1 MIEIVKIHLDNE
13 MDLILS
19 HKRSMKLAELC
30 GLSVIIQTSFATAV
44 SEISRCLIGD
54 EFVRSSLT
62 LCINTLPNNRKEL
75 VALLS
80 SNDTFDKRHSE
91 AIKYAQRLTE
101 NLKIDR
107 QKELTEVRLTQKI
120 NYSGL
125 INDIRIKAF
134 IDYFKTELPL
144 SPYDELRKK
153 NIQLL
158 EVSEKLKESETQY
171 KLLTE
176 TLPLMMFTANG
187 GGYLTYGNKWLKDY
201 FSLLEIQPG
210 KIEWTSLVHVSDN
223 KAIRSE
229 WEKAQDSQAPFRAQA
244 RLKQKNSETALWHL
258 ISLLPVKNELNQI
271 ISWTGFF
278 VDINAQ
284 KLVEETLK
292 NNVELKSIQKQL
304 LNYQGRLEEKV
315 FELNKSNHD
324 LEQFAYIASHD
335 LQEPL
340 RKIRSFTEL
349 LELNFDDKERSKK
362 YMQKIDSASE
372 RMSALIRDVLN
383 YSRLSQSA
391 ANIFKETHLHKVL
404 EHVKLDME
412 LIIEEKQASIQ
423 SETLPVINGIE
434 QQLYQLF
441 YNLINNAIKF
451 SVEKPVLKIS
461 CRKLPLSEVQQHA
474 ELTPTGKYIELVFT
488 DNGIGFEQAHAKQI
502 FTIFKRLNSKDK
514 YEGTGIG
521 LALCK
526 KIVDNHHGLISV
538 TSQPGAGTSFFVI
551 LPVE

>member
-30 GLSVIIQTSFATAV
+30 GMSVIVQTSFATAV
-44 SEISRCLIGD
+44 SEISRCLIGN
-54 EFVRSSLT
+54 EFIRSGLT
-62 LCINTLPNNRKEL
+62 LYINTLANNRKEL
-75 VALLS
+75 VAILS
-80 SNDTFDKRHSE
+80 TNDTFDKRHSE
-91 AIKYAQRLTE
+91 AIKYAQRLTD

-107 QKELTEVRLTQKI
+107 QKDITEVRLTQKI

-125 INDIRIKAF
+125 INDTRIKAF
-134 IDYFKTELPL
+134 IDYFRKELPL

-201 FSLLEIQPG
+201 FSLLEIQTG
-210 KIEWTSLVHVSDN
+210 KIEWTSLIHTSDN
-223 KAIRSE
+223 KTIRDE
-229 WEKAQDSQAPFRAQA
+229 WEKAQDNQSPFRAQA
-244 RLKQKNSETALWHL
+244 RLKQKNNDTTLWHL
-258 ISLLPVKNELNQI
+258 ISLLPVKNDLGQI
-271 ISWTGFF
+271 TSWTGFF

-304 LNYQGRLEEKV
+304 LNYQAKLEEKV
-315 FELNKSNHD
+315 SELNKSNHD

-349 LELNFDDKERSKK
+349 LEINFDDKERAKK

-372 RMSALIRDVLN
+372 RMSTLIRDVLN

-391 ANIFKETHLHKVL
+391 TNIFKETHLHKVL

-474 ELTPTGKYIELVFT
+474 ELTPTGKYIELVFK

-502 FTIFKRLNSKDK
+502 FTIFKRLHSKDK

-538 TSQPGAGTSFFVI
+538 SSQPGAGTSFCVI
-551 LPVE
+551 LPVD